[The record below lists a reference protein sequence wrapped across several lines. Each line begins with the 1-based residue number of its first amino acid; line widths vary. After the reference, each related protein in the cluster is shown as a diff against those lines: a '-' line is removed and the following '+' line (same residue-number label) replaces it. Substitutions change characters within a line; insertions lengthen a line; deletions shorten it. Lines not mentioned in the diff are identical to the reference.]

1 MARVE
6 ILDGIERRRRWSDAE
21 KRRIV
26 EETLAPG
33 ARMAEVARRNG
44 ACRSLVFAW
53 RRQALEPVPARPA
66 PLFLP
71 VEIGE
76 AAGAGLAGKQ
86 KPSRRPRAAGKAPSG
101 LIEIEL
107 RGGHRIRVD
116 ARVDSGALGRV
127 LDALA
132 RR

>member
-6 ILDGIERRRRWSDAE
+6 ILDGIGRRRRWSDAE

-76 AAGAGLAGKQ
+76 AAGADWPGNRSPPGSRALPGK
-86 KPSRRPRAAGKAPSG
+86 RRPA
-101 LIEIEL
+101 
-107 RGGHRIRVD
+107 
-116 ARVDSGALGRV
+116 
-127 LDALA
+127 
-132 RR
+132 